1 MKNGSNYHFWSHRI
15 CSSSFSFAALPV
27 LVQAKALKVDV
38 MRVAQSLLGLLG
50 SAEAR
55 EISMHVPVTLGI
67 ANASSRLDIPTTS

>member
-15 CSSSFSFAALPV
+15 CSSSFSLAALPV
-27 LVQAKALKVDV
+27 LVLVQLKGDL
-38 MRVAQSLLGLLG
+38 MRVAQSLLG

-55 EISMHVPVTLGI
+55 EISMRVPVTLGI